1 MTGEAEEMDV
11 PQILYV
17 LLIAISPILECRG
30 SIPYGIFAGIDV
42 PTVFLVSL
50 LGNIL
55 PVPFLLI
62 FLSKIE
68 GWIMRRKDENPVKR
82 AFVRYILSLSKKSK
96 SQVDRY
102 GFWGLVI
109 FVAVPILGTGAWTSS
124 VIAYLFGMEIKRA
137 FAAIVLGVLGVAV
150 IVTVAVLGFGLIL

>member
-1 MTGEAEEMDV
+1 MDV
-11 PQILYV
+11 SQILYI

-30 SIPYGIFAGIDV
+30 SIPYGILAGIDV

-62 FLSKIE
+62 FLSRIE
-68 GWIMRRKDENPVKR
+68 GWIMRRENENPVKR
-82 AFVRYILSLSKKSK
+82 AFVKYIERLREKSK
-96 SQVDRY
+96 SQVKRY

-109 FVAVPILGTGAWTSS
+109 FVAVPIPGTGAWASS

-137 FAAIVLGVLGVAV
+137 FAAIALGVLGAVV
-150 IVTVAVLGFGLIL
+150 IVTVAVLGFGLIF

>member
-1 MTGEAEEMDV
+1 MDV